1 MSEELLECVCGRS
14 IRSAREYKLV
24 FAGDEVR
31 ILCPN
36 PSCPLR
42 ELGVARSARQ
52 GDSPKPPEV
61 HFHPPYI
68 TWNTARLG
76 EEKALRLIRQHMED
90 IVRLALKRAT

>member
-14 IRSAREYKLV
+14 IKSAREYRLV
-24 FAGDEVR
+24 FAGNEVK

-36 PSCPLR
+36 SSCPLR
-42 ELGVARSARQ
+42 ELGVVRPAQQ

-61 HFHPPYI
+61 LFYPPYI

-76 EEKALRLIRQHMED
+76 EEKALRLIKQHMED
-90 IVRLALKRAT
+90 IVRLALKRTT